1 MTSLPANKDVTGAA
15 TLGIISAAEKFN
27 RWMYEE
33 IKPLLKGRV
42 LELGSGT
49 GNISRLVL
57 EDKFNTVLS
66 DYNNAYLHDLKK
78 KFSGYPNLEKIL
90 SIDLQDPQFEKN
102 NEFLREKFDSIFLLN
117 VIEHLKDDAAAVAH
131 CRYMLKSGGH
141 LILLAPAWS
150 FLFCDLDKNLGHY
163 RRYNIRSLCR
173 LLAENKLP
181 VIEKKYFNLAGIS
194 GWFVWGKILRKQQ
207 LGQGSM
213 TLFNKFVPFFRFADR
228 VVFKKIGLSAIATGK
243 KI

>member
-1 MTSLPANKDVTGAA
+1 MTSLPVNKDVTGAE
-15 TLGIISAAEKFN
+15 TLDIISTAEKFN

-33 IKPLLKGRV
+33 IKPHLKGRV

-66 DYNNAYLHDLKK
+66 DYNNTYLHDLKK

-102 NEFLREKFDSIFLLN
+102 NESLREKFDSIFLLN
-117 VIEHLKDDAAAVAH
+117 VIEHLKDDVAAVAN
-131 CRYMLKSGGH
+131 CRYMLKPGGH
-141 LILLAPAWS
+141 LILLAPAWR
-150 FLFCDLDKNLGHY
+150 FLFCGLDKNLGHY
-163 RRYNIRSLCR
+163 RRYNVHSLGH
-173 LLAENKLP
+173 LLAENKLS

-194 GWFVWGKILRKQQ
+194 GWYIWGKILRKQQ
-207 LGQGSM
+207 LGRSSM
-213 TLFNKFVPFFRFADR
+213 NLFNRFVPFFRLADR
-228 VVFKKIGLSAIATGK
+228 IFLKKIGLSAIATGK